1 MFATTTHGNILFT
14 KKRRVVM
21 KYIVFFECDG
31 LVFKQIDDVTEAEG
45 LAIVENLRVE
55 GFTAWMQEM

>member
-1 MFATTTHGNILFT
+1 MFATTIRGDILYAR
-14 KKRRVVM
+14 KGVAM

>member
-1 MFATTTHGNILFT
+1 MET
-14 KKRRVVM
+14 

-31 LVFKQIDDVTEAEG
+31 LVFKQRDDVTEAEG
-45 LAIVENLRVE
+45 LAIVENLRME

>member
-1 MFATTTHGNILFT
+1 MET
-14 KKRRVVM
+14 
-21 KYIVFFECDG
+21 KYIVSLERDG
-31 LVFKQIDDVTEAEG
+31 LVLKQPDDVTEAEG